1 MKGNHQPNES
11 ITFGM
16 GENIHKC
23 YQQGFNFQNIHT
35 DHTTQYQ
42 KKKNNNQKMDRRP
55 HGLQPTRPLPP
66 WDFPG
71 KSTGVGCHCLLHKE
85 DIQMDNWHVK

>member
-16 GENIHKC
+16 GENINKC
-23 YQQGFNFQNIHT
+23 YQQGFNFQNIHK
-35 DHTTQYQ
+35 DHTTQY
-42 KKKNNNQKMDRRP
+42 KKKKLIKKWTEDPMDCK
-55 HGLQPTRPLPP
+55 TRLLPP